1 MCLCIPDQIGIWK
14 GWLLGGKP
22 LRAREKTNNK
32 LNPHMAS
39 MPGFEPGPYW
49 WEASALTTAPYSLPR
64 HLQKLRRNPP
74 GN

>member
-1 MCLCIPDQIGIWK
+1 MCVPDQIGIWK
-14 GWLLGGKP
+14 CLLLGIKP

-39 MPGFEPGPYW
+39 TPGFESGPYW
-49 WEASALTTAPYSLPR
+49 WEASAYTTAPSLLPQ